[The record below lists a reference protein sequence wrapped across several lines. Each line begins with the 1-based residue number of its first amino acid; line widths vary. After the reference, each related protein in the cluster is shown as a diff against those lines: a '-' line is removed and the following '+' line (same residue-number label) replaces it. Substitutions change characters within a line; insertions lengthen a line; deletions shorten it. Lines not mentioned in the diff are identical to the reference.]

1 MGTKVFI
8 RHAGIRDGYNLD
20 IIENPSIVFNQT
32 TNEIILEHP
41 INSYERIDYT
51 VYIGKKG
58 EISDKEVTLCSVAL
72 DERIGRYSKKT
83 TGYGISTTM
92 SINFE
97 NADLKPGEE
106 FDGIVYYELQY
117 VTKMAFL
124 SKVFTGVV
132 GPVSSEM
139 SQ

>member
-1 MGTKVFI
+1 M
-8 RHAGIRDGYNLD
+8 
-20 IIENPSIVFNQT
+20 
-32 TNEIILEHP
+32 
-41 INSYERIDYT
+41 
-51 VYIGKKG
+51 
-58 EISDKEVTLCSVAL
+58 AL
-72 DERIGRYSKKT
+72 DERIGRYAKTT

-97 NADLKPGEE
+97 NAGLKPGEE

-132 GPVSSEM
+132 GDVPVEAVTEIKTQYEDDPNIVYATGKATSEGR
-139 SQ
+139 SIYFSFTPEEIRDVPVGAFRIEFENEYEKTLSI

>member
-1 MGTKVFI
+1 M
-8 RHAGIRDGYNLD
+8 
-20 IIENPSIVFNQT
+20 
-32 TNEIILEHP
+32 
-41 INSYERIDYT
+41 
-51 VYIGKKG
+51 
-58 EISDKEVTLCSVAL
+58 AL
-72 DERIGRYSKKT
+72 DERIGRYAKTT

-97 NADLKPGEE
+97 NAGLKPGEE

-132 GPVSSEM
+132 GDVPVEAVTEIKTCICNWQSHIRRTLYIFFFHS
-139 SQ
+139 